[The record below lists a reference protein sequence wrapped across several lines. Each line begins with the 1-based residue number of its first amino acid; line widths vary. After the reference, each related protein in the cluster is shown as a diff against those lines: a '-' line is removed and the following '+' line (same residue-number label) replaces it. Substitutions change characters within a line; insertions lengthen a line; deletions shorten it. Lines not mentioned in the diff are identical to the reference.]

1 MGVLDTIAIL
11 LTLAALFSY
20 LNERF
25 LHLPT
30 TIGIMLISLLLSV
43 ALLLIGKLGW
53 PALQVGAQ
61 QFLQGV
67 DFHQALMQGMLS
79 FLLFAGALHI
89 NFNDLAKQ
97 KGVIIVLATF
107 GILISTV
114 IIGGLSYWLL
124 NALGLNISFLY
135 CLLFG
140 ALISPTDPIAVLAI
154 LKKVGVKKSLEL
166 KVAGESLFN
175 DGVGVV
181 VFLVLLKLAS
191 GDASATP
198 TGIGLLFIQEA
209 VGGILFGMLS
219 GLAVSWLLRTVNQY
233 QVEVLLTLAL
243 VMGGY
248 ALAMAIHV
256 SGPIAIVVAGLV
268 IGNHGR
274 VFSMS
279 AETRAHMDQFWELLD
294 EILNAV
300 LFVLIG
306 VEVLVLNL
314 REEYLLAALGIIP
327 MVLLARYIS
336 VLLPI
341 SVLQKFR
348 PFSPNVVEVLTWGG
362 LRGGISVALALSLP
376 GGAERDVILAV
387 TYAVVIS
394 SILVQGLTIKQV
406 VSGS

>member
-53 PALQVGAQ
+53 PGLQVGAQ

-67 DFHQALMQGMLS
+67 DFHQTLMQGMLS

-89 NFNDLAKQ
+89 NFNELVKQ

-107 GILISTV
+107 GVLISTI

-198 TGIGLLFIQEA
+198 TGIGLLFIQEV
-209 VGGILFGMLS
+209 VGGILFGILS
-219 GLAVSWLLRTVNQY
+219 GLAVSWLLKTVNQY

-243 VMGGY
+243 VMGAEDAFPQLREFVVRRIASGEGGEPIE
-248 ALAMAIHV
+248 LLITAMAK
-256 SGPIAIVVAGLV
+256 SERQ
-268 IGNHGR
+268 IG
-274 VFSMS
+274 
-279 AETRAHMDQFWELLD
+279 RASC
-294 EILNAV
+294 
-300 LFVLIG
+300 
-306 VEVLVLNL
+306 
-314 REEYLLAALGIIP
+314 RE
-327 MVLLARYIS
+327 S
-336 VLLPI
+336 V
-341 SVLQKFR
+341 
-348 PFSPNVVEVLTWGG
+348 
-362 LRGGISVALALSLP
+362 
-376 GGAERDVILAV
+376 
-387 TYAVVIS
+387 
-394 SILVQGLTIKQV
+394 
-406 VSGS
+406 